1 MSISKKDISVIIV
14 SFKSDHVIHKCIKSI
29 DKSIDI
35 LVVDNSNNYEFKKN
49 VEQKYKNV
57 KCILSNNNIGMGA
70 GNNLAIKN
78 LKKKFALILNP
89 DVLLKKNTIK
99 EIIEASKNIK
109 SFAILAPISDQKEN
123 LNYKLENNE
132 IDKVDESSPFKVK
145 SVDGFAML
153 LNIKKLKKI
162 KNFNFFDENFFL
174 YLENEDLCK
183 RIIDYK
189 ENIYVIPRSK
199 IKHLGGK
206 AVNPKYKNEI
216 EFSRNWHWMWSKFY
230 YNKKH
235 YGYSI
240 AIIKVLKNMLSSK
253 LKFIYYSLTFNHY
266 KRKIY
271 QMRLLGLLNSM
282 IGIKSFYRPKIKN

>member
-35 LVVDNSNNYEFKKN
+35 LVVDNSNNYEFKKH

-174 YLENEDLCK
+174 YLENDDLCK

>member
-14 SFKSDHVIHKCIKSI
+14 SFKSDHVIPKCIKSI

-132 IDKVDESSPFKVK
+132 IDKVDEPSPFKVK

-174 YLENEDLCK
+174 YFENEALRK
-183 RIIDYK
+183 TIIDY
-189 ENIYVIPRSK
+189 
-199 IKHLGGK
+199 
-206 AVNPKYKNEI
+206 
-216 EFSRNWHWMWSKFY
+216 
-230 YNKKH
+230 
-235 YGYSI
+235 
-240 AIIKVLKNMLSSK
+240 
-253 LKFIYYSLTFNHY
+253 
-266 KRKIY
+266 
-271 QMRLLGLLNSM
+271 
-282 IGIKSFYRPKIKN
+282 

>member
-1 MSISKKDISVIIV
+1 MLISKKDISVIIV

-29 DKSIDI
+29 EKNIDI

-89 DVLLKKNTIK
+89 DVLLKKDTIK

-174 YLENEDLCK
+174 YLENDDLCK
-183 RIIDYK
+183 RVIDYK
-189 ENIYVIPRSK
+189 ENIYVIPKSK

>member
-174 YLENEDLCK
+174 YLENDDLCK

-235 YGYSI
+235 FGFFVAFINGFPIFLKANFKFLFYLFLNKPKKKQIYLQR
-240 AIIKVLKNMLSSK
+240 VLGFVSA
-253 LKFIYYSLTFNHY
+253 
-266 KRKIY
+266 
-271 QMRLLGLLNSM
+271 LLGK
-282 IGIKSFYRPKIKN
+282 KSFYRPKI

>member
-49 VEQKYKNV
+49 VERKYKNV

-89 DVLLKKNTIK
+89 DVLLKKDTIK

-174 YLENEDLCK
+174 YLENDDLCK

-235 YGYSI
+235 YGY
-240 AIIKVLKNMLSSK
+240 
-253 LKFIYYSLTFNHY
+253 
-266 KRKIY
+266 
-271 QMRLLGLLNSM
+271 
-282 IGIKSFYRPKIKN
+282 

>member
-1 MSISKKDISVIIV
+1 
-14 SFKSDHVIHKCIKSI
+14 
-29 DKSIDI
+29 
-35 LVVDNSNNYEFKKN
+35 
-49 VEQKYKNV
+49 
-57 KCILSNNNIGMGA
+57 
-70 GNNLAIKN
+70 
-78 LKKKFALILNP
+78 
-89 DVLLKKNTIK
+89 
-99 EIIEASKNIK
+99 
-109 SFAILAPISDQKEN
+109 
-123 LNYKLENNE
+123 
-132 IDKVDESSPFKVK
+132 
-145 SVDGFAML
+145 ML

-174 YLENEDLCK
+174 YLENDDLCK

>member
-29 DKSIDI
+29 DKRIDI
-35 LVVDNSNNYEFKKN
+35 LVVDNSNNYEFKKH

-89 DVLLKKNTIK
+89 DVLLKKDTIK

-174 YLENEDLCK
+174 YLENDDLCK